1 MHFKAIMKRTLLTLL
16 EPISKIGFWFKI
28 AAGLSLKP
36 EAYCCMSRI
45 LNAAPTKRLGQ
56 KTFLS
61 WVLLIILTGTG
72 IAAGQESGIPSP
84 SVWPSLIDSVKIT
97 EPINFCGESV
107 PLDSREV
114 RERLEKELLL
124 TIWDRP
130 QVVLWIKR
138 TTRYMPIIEKMLSE
152 NEMPDDLKYV
162 AIAESALRP
171 HVGSSKGAIGFW
183 QFLRSTGQKYGLRI
197 NAEIDERRNIFAS
210 TQAAIN
216 YFKALYQMLGSWTL
230 AASAFN
236 MGELGLQTEIVS
248 QKTND
253 YYKLYLPL
261 ETQRYIFRI
270 ISAKIILSDPQRFG
284 FQFAD
289 EDLYPPLSF
298 DRVHVECFQD
308 TPIHI
313 VAQAADTHFKAIKDL
328 NPEFRGHF
336 LAAGMHSLLIPKGT
350 ADGFYARFKE
360 GVQQWMA
367 ENQERVY
374 VVKEG
379 DNLTMIAERFNVPL
393 PALMIWNRLDRK
405 KPIHPG
411 DRIVIYPNQSASNVE
426 ASQAD

>member
-1 MHFKAIMKRTLLTLL
+1 MKRTLLT
-16 EPISKIGFWFKI
+16 S
-28 AAGLSLKP
+28 
-36 EAYCCMSRI
+36 
-45 LNAAPTKRLGQ
+45 
-56 KTFLS
+56 
-61 WVLLIILTGTG
+61 LLIILTVTG
-72 IAAGQESGIPSP
+72 IAVAQELGMPPS
-84 SVWPSLIDSVKIT
+84 STWPSLMAGVKIT
-97 EPINFCGESV
+97 EPIDFCGESV
-107 PLDSREV
+107 PLDSQEV
-114 RERLEKELLL
+114 QERLEKELLL

-138 TTRYMPIIEKMLSE
+138 TTRYLPIIEKMLSE

-210 TQAAIN
+210 TVAAIN
-216 YFKALYQMLGSWTL
+216 YFKELYQMLGSWTL
-230 AASAFN
+230 AAAAYN

-253 YYKLYLPL
+253 YYQLYLPL

-284 FQFAD
+284 FQFTD
-289 EDLYPPLSF
+289 QDLYPPLSF
-298 DRVHVECFQD
+298 DRIHVECFQD

-313 VAQAADTHFKAIKDL
+313 VAQAANTHFKAIKDL
-328 NPEFRGHF
+328 NPEIRGHF
-336 LAAGMHSLLIPKGT
+336 LAAGMHSLLIPKGA
-350 ADGFYARFKE
+350 ADGFYTRFKE
-360 GVQQWMA
+360 LVQQWVA

-379 DNLTMIAERFNVPL
+379 DNLTVIAERFNVPL
-393 PALMIWNRLDRK
+393 PALMIWNRLDGK

-411 DRIVIYPNQSASNVE
+411 DRIVIYPNPAESDFN

>member
-1 MHFKAIMKRTLLTLL
+1 MKRILLA
-16 EPISKIGFWFKI
+16 S
-28 AAGLSLKP
+28 
-36 EAYCCMSRI
+36 
-45 LNAAPTKRLGQ
+45 
-56 KTFLS
+56 
-61 WVLLIILTGTG
+61 LLIIMMGTG
-72 IAAGQESGIPSP
+72 IAVGQAPGMTPS
-84 SVWPSLIDSVKIT
+84 SAWPSLTASVNIT
-97 EPINFCGESV
+97 EPLDFCGEPV
-107 PLDSREV
+107 PMDNREV

-138 TTRYMPIIEKMLSE
+138 TTRYLPIIEKMLSE

-183 QFLRSTGQKYGLRI
+183 QFLRSTGQNYGLRI
-197 NAEIDERRNIFAS
+197 NEEFDDRRNIFAS
-210 TQAAIN
+210 TLAAIN

-230 AASAFN
+230 AAAAFN

-253 YYKLYLPL
+253 YYQLYLPL

-284 FQFAD
+284 FQFTD
-289 EDLYPPLSF
+289 QDLYPPLSF
-298 DRVHVECFQD
+298 DRVRIECFQD
-308 TPIHI
+308 TPIHV
-313 VAQAADTHFKAIKDL
+313 VAQAANTHFKAIKDL
-328 NPEFRGHF
+328 NPEIRGHF
-336 LAAGMHSLLIPKGT
+336 LAAGMHSLLIPKG
-350 ADGFYARFKE
+350 AVDGFYARFKE
-360 GVQQWMA
+360 LVRQWVA

-379 DNLTMIAERFNVPL
+379 DNLTIIAERFEVPL
-393 PALMIWNRLDRK
+393 PALLIWNRLDGK

-411 DRIVIYPNQSASNVE
+411 DRIVIYPNQTAN
-426 ASQAD
+426 AINPSQAD

>member
-1 MHFKAIMKRTLLTLL
+1 MKHTLLT
-16 EPISKIGFWFKI
+16 S
-28 AAGLSLKP
+28 
-36 EAYCCMSRI
+36 
-45 LNAAPTKRLGQ
+45 
-56 KTFLS
+56 
-61 WVLLIILTGTG
+61 LLIILTVPG
-72 IAAGQESGIPSP
+72 IAVAQELGMPPS
-84 SVWPSLIDSVKIT
+84 STWPSLMAGVKIT
-97 EPINFCGESV
+97 EPIDFCGESV
-107 PLDSREV
+107 PLDSQEV
-114 RERLEKELLL
+114 HERLEKELLL

-138 TTRYMPIIEKMLSE
+138 TTRYLPIIEKMLSE

-210 TQAAIN
+210 TVAAIN
-216 YFKALYQMLGSWTL
+216 YFKELYQMLGSWTL
-230 AASAFN
+230 AAAAYN

-253 YYKLYLPL
+253 YYQLYLPL

-284 FQFAD
+284 FQFTD
-289 EDLYPPLSF
+289 QDLYPPLSF
-298 DRVHVECFQD
+298 DRIHVECFQD

-313 VAQAADTHFKAIKDL
+313 VAQAANTHFKAIKDL
-328 NPEFRGHF
+328 NPEIRGHF
-336 LAAGMHSLLIPKGT
+336 LAAGMHSLLIPKG
-350 ADGFYARFKE
+350 AANGFYTRFKE
-360 GVQQWMA
+360 LVQQWVA

-379 DNLTMIAERFNVPL
+379 DNLTVIAERFNVPL
-393 PALMIWNRLDRK
+393 PALMIWNRLDGK

-411 DRIVIYPNQSASNVE
+411 DRIVIYPNPAESDFN